1 MEPFWYNDFSVL
13 YNPAYLTRFFPSEAL
28 SYASKLNAVVRCAF
42 YFTVLMY
49 FYKGNNVSQSVVV
62 GVPLLALGVTFYLWQ
77 TPGAAKEK
85 ENFNGSAANN
95 NLVPTF
101 NNPFM
106 NPNLIVQDPKTFLTP
121 QSQSKTVRFDIN
133 HHIDTKEDVQTKQ
146 EVDDKFNARLYT
158 SIGDIFTNE
167 NSQRQFYH
175 VPSRTYPNDQAS
187 FAQWCYGVDK
197 SCKSGDNTAC
207 QQYND
212 ELRGHADARD
222 IRDPGPTQIPTQT
235 NWF

>member
-1 MEPFWYNDFSVL
+1 MEPFWYDDFSVL

-28 SYASKLNAVVRCAF
+28 SYAGKLNAVVRCAF
-42 YFTVLMY
+42 YFMIVMY
-49 FYKGNNVSQSVVV
+49 FYKGNVSQSLA
-62 GVPLLALGVTFYLWQ
+62 VPLLALGVTYYLWQ
-77 TPGAAKEK
+77 GTGKGKES
-85 ENFNGSAANN
+85 FNGSAANN
-95 NLVPTF
+95 TLVPTF

-106 NPNLIVQDPKTFLTP
+106 NPNLIVHDPKTFLAP
-121 QSQSKTVRFDIN
+121 NNNQKTVRFDIN